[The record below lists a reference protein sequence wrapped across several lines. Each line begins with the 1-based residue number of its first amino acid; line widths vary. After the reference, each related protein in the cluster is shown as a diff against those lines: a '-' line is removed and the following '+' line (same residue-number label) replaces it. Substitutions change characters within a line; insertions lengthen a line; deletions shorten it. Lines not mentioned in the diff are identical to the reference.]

1 MTEKKG
7 FFDLFIQDILTYVA
21 RPETHDFLEK
31 HIIRPLLERVIRSLY
46 PYLVGVLVL
55 WILMFACLA
64 VILLL
69 IMRGK

>member
-1 MTEKKG
+1 M
-7 FFDLFIQDILTYVA
+7 YVA

-31 HIIRPLLERVIRSLY
+31 HVIRPLLERVIRSLY

-64 VILLL
+64 VILL
-69 IMRGK
+69 IIVRGK